1 MKNKFLLLFI
11 SVLFLSSC
19 VSKKSFLSKQAE
31 LDAFRVECEE
41 RAASITSENERLKR
55 EKIALEAEIRRLESE
70 LAVARTAFQSEQSK
84 TKTLESQVNDLRGTN
99 ASLLDRL
106 ADLSVVSQ
114 TGAESIKNSLAAISQ
129 QNKYIQDLTS
139 TIQRKD
145 SVNLNLVMNL
155 KRSLADVNDED
166 VTVEVKKGVVYI
178 SLSDKMLFKS
188 GSAEISPSADGIL
201 AKIAKVVNDHA
212 ELDILVE
219 GHTDNVPIKTASI
232 KDNWDLSALRA
243 TAVVRMLQS
252 KYNVKPE
259 RMTAG
264 GRSEFVPKVSN
275 DSVKNK
281 AINRRT
287 EIVILPKLDQF
298 FQLAA
303 PSTKEGK

>member
-1 MKNKFLLLFI
+1 
-11 SVLFLSSC
+11 
-19 VSKKSFLSKQAE
+19 
-31 LDAFRVECEE
+31 
-41 RAASITSENERLKR
+41 
-55 EKIALEAEIRRLESE
+55 
-70 LAVARTAFQSEQSK
+70 
-84 TKTLESQVNDLRGTN
+84 
-99 ASLLDRL
+99 
-106 ADLSVVSQ
+106 
-114 TGAESIKNSLAAISQ
+114 
-129 QNKYIQDLTS
+129 
-139 TIQRKD
+139 
-145 SVNLNLVMNL
+145 MNL

-188 GSAEISPSADGIL
+188 GSAEISPSADGVL

-275 DSVKNK
+275 DSAKNK